1 VLKTIITR
9 LVSLIP
15 LLLGVSLITF
25 SLLQLAPGD
34 PAEILLK
41 GYEEAPTREAVEAL
55 RAGIGLNDPPYR
67 QYWKWLC
74 RVIRGDLGVSFR
86 TGEPVASRIFQRLPA
101 TLELAAS
108 AFIFMMLLAIGYG
121 LAGALCRDSLFDH
134 LLRAW
139 TILTVSVPG
148 FWLGL
153 LLMLFFSIN
162 LDLFPLSGRGGPSHL
177 FLPVIT
183 LSLGTSASYG
193 RIFRAA
199 LIEVLHQDYIKLA
212 YAKGLGRYELVTRH
226 VMKNALLPLVTLFGI
241 SLGNLLGGSVIVE
254 TIFSWPGVGKMAVEA
269 ILNRDYPVILGY
281 VLMMAMAFMLSNLL
295 VDVLYYFLDPK
306 IRANSSNHEREDSV

>member
-1 VLKTIITR
+1 MLKAVISR
-9 LVSLIP
+9 LLSLIP
-15 LLLGVSLITF
+15 LLLGVTLLTF

-41 GYEEAPTREAVEAL
+41 GYEEAPTREALQAL
-55 RAGIGLNDPPYR
+55 RSSIGLNDPPHV
-67 QYWKWLC
+67 QYAKWLG
-74 RVIRGDLGVSFR
+74 RVVRGDLGVSFR
-86 TGEPVASRIFQRLPA
+86 TGEPVAARIAQRIPA
-101 TLELAAS
+101 TLELAGT
-108 AFIFMMLLAIGYG
+108 AFAFMVLLAMALG
-121 LAGALCRDSLFDH
+121 LAGALARDGTLDH

-139 TILTVSVPG
+139 SILAVSVPG

-153 LLMLFFSIN
+153 LLMLVFSIH
-162 LDLFPLSGRGGPSHL
+162 LDLLPLSGRGGPSHL
-177 FLPVIT
+177 LLPVIT
-183 LSLGTSASYG
+183 LATGVSATYG

-212 YAKGLGRYELVTRH
+212 HAKGLSRFEIIFRH
-226 VMKNALLPLVTLFGI
+226 VLKNALLPLVTLSGV

-281 VLMMAMAFMLSNLL
+281 VLMMALIFTACSLL
-295 VDVLYYFLDPK
+295 VDLLHHFLDP
-306 IRANSSNHEREDSV
+306 RMRTSGRNAS